1 MRRIASTANPDPR
14 IHIMK
19 ELIKIDLSSI
29 IKTRLGGRARWV
41 PPFLLHGLERLICQE
56 RLNTLLERAY
66 PAEGSAFSRRIMEE
80 LGIRLT
86 VKGLDA
92 LPDGERFEFVSNH
105 PLGGLDGIALVG
117 VLGSHYGD
125 DRLRVLV
132 NDMLMHVGPLADLFL
147 PINKYGTQGRDAAKA
162 ITEAFASDA
171 QILMFPAGLVSRRH
185 RDGTISDLQWQ
196 KSCVVKAI
204 ESGRRVV
211 PVYFD
216 GLNSRRFYDV
226 ARWRKSLGLRVN
238 IEQALLPGELCRAEG
253 AEYRIIFGKPVD
265 VAAMRERGS
274 SPAAIAGALRALT
287 YALAPASL

>member
-1 MRRIASTANPDPR
+1 
-14 IHIMK
+14 MK

-29 IKTRLGGRARWV
+29 IKSRLGGRARWI

-117 VLGSHYGD
+117 ILGSHYGD
-125 DRLRVLV
+125 ENLRVLV
-132 NDMLMHVGPLADLFL
+132 NDMLMHVGPLSDVFL
-147 PINKYGTQGRDAAKA
+147 PINKYGAQGREAARQ
-162 ITEAFASDA
+162 ISEAFASDK
-171 QILMFPAGLVSRRH
+171 QLLMFPAGLVSRRQS
-185 RDGTISDLQWQ
+185 DGSICDLQWQ
-196 KSCVVKAI
+196 KACVVKAL

-211 PVYFD
+211 PVFFD
-216 GLNSRRFYDV
+216 GLNSKRFYSV
-226 ARWRKSLGLRVN
+226 ARWRKRLGLKVN
-238 IEQALLPGELCRAEG
+238 IEQALLPGELCHAEG
-253 AEYRIIFGKPVD
+253 SHYRVKFGKPID
-265 VAAMRERGS
+265 VVAMRDRGATPS
-274 SPAAIAGALRALT
+274 AIAAVLRTLT
-287 YALAPASL
+287 YSLAPAPLTSKYQ